1 MSAEGGDAATSL
13 LEIIEERKKA
23 WALAKAVGERKPQ
36 GIECSSAVYGQINA
50 DETVYVIPEE
60 APNCRSLCR
69 ALLHKSVYIAGN
81 HRASSPTSWLPLHAE
96 YLGCFTV
103 TACG

>member
-50 DETVYVIPEE
+50 DETV
-60 APNCRSLCR
+60 
-69 ALLHKSVYIAGN
+69 
-81 HRASSPTSWLPLHAE
+81 
-96 YLGCFTV
+96 
-103 TACG
+103 